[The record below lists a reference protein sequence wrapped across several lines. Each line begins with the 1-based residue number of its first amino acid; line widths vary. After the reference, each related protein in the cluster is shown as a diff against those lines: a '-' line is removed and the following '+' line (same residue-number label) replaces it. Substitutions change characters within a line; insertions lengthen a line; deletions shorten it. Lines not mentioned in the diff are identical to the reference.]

1 MFSCPVRSAAFH
13 SGSCVKSENRRDPLG
28 RQGFLSEGALFAKAP
43 SGSGFQVSLYGLAGI
58 LLAAEEGLEVNVLG
72 LNVGLDAAVPA
83 LKLPA
88 IGRLGLDR

>member
-1 MFSCPVRSAAFH
+1 MITLVD
-13 SGSCVKSENRRDPLG
+13 VKS
-28 RQGFLSEGALFAKAP
+28 
-43 SGSGFQVSLYGLAGI
+43 

>member
-1 MFSCPVRSAAFH
+1 MRSARISCP
-13 SGSCVKSENRRDPLG
+13 
-28 RQGFLSEGALFAKAP
+28 
-43 SGSGFQVSLYGLAGI
+43 VSLYGLAGI

-83 LKLPA
+83 LKLPT

>member
-1 MFSCPVRSAAFH
+1 MS
-13 SGSCVKSENRRDPLG
+13 SGSPLDIHNLFVELRPEAPKQGSRGMITLVDVKS
-28 RQGFLSEGALFAKAP
+28 
-43 SGSGFQVSLYGLAGI
+43 

>member
-1 MFSCPVRSAAFH
+1 MVARTLIVCQ
-13 SGSCVKSENRRDPLG
+13 GSQRL
-28 RQGFLSEGALFAKAP
+28 
-43 SGSGFQVSLYGLAGI
+43 GFQISLYGLAGI